1 MTEQDVTETPQDET
15 EVEGHLLK
23 ETLIAGLA
31 AAAIAAPAQAKPV
44 DPPNEPATAFVAKAQ
59 GETRAPEQKTAKGKA
74 VASKRDAAKSKK
86 PLPPLPE

>member
-1 MTEQDVTETPQDET
+1 MTEQDVKGTLQDET

-23 ETLIAGLA
+23 ETLVAGLA

-44 DPPNEPATAFVAKAQ
+44 DPPNEAPAAFVTKAE
-59 GETRAPEQKTAKGKA
+59 GETRSPVQKTAKGKA
-74 VASKRDAAKSKK
+74 AASKRDAAKSKK